1 MEELILEKL
10 QGVYEGLGDSEKR
23 VADYVLERPDDIIHY
38 SITELAQHSGASEAT
53 IYRLCRKLDF
63 DGFQHFKIALA
74 RELSVPRQSLL
85 ETEKIQD
92 LEKLVKAIFDENLE
106 LIKGTLELLDL
117 SVVKKAVDV
126 MLDARRLV
134 FFGVGR
140 SSSIA
145 EDGAFRFMLLGFAS
159 NSYNDPHAQV
169 MVASTLTSEDVVVGI
184 SHSGMIRDIVKSLQV
199 ARESGAR
206 TIAITSGIGSPMTEV
221 ADIVLYCAAGRK
233 RSSEFLT
240 NRVGEMVVVDMLY
253 KCALSMLKEKV
264 FPHFSNLSEMLK
276 PKRF

>member
-1 MEELILEKL
+1 MILEKL
-10 QGVYEGLGDSEKR
+10 QGVYGSLGDSEKR
-23 VADYVLERPDDIIHY
+23 VADYILERPDDVIHY
-38 SITELAQHSGASEAT
+38 SITELARHSGASEAT

-85 ETEKIQD
+85 ETEEIQD
-92 LEKLVKAIFDENLE
+92 LEKLVRTIFDENLE
-106 LIKGTLELLDL
+106 LIKGSLELLDL
-117 SVVKKAVDV
+117 SAVKEAVDV

-140 SSSIA
+140 SSPIA
-145 EDGAFRFMLLGFAS
+145 EEGAFRFMLLGFAS
-159 NSYNDPHAQV
+159 NSYSDPHAQV

-199 ARESGAR
+199 ARESGAK

-221 ADIVLYCAAGRK
+221 ADIILYCAAGRK
-233 RSSEFLT
+233 QSSEFLT

-253 KCALSMLKEKV
+253 KCVLSMIREKV
-264 FPHFSNLSEMLK
+264 FPHFNNLSEMLK